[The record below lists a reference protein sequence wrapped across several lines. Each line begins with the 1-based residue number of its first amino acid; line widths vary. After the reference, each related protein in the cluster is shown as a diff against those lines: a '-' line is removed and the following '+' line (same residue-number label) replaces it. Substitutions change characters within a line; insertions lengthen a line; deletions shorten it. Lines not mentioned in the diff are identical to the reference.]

1 MNSFDLLDKLV
12 KAACFIFDSDP
23 TRPGVTISSLRN
35 GQYYCSVVRYLKSGK
50 VVVCKATKFSL
61 YEALQ
66 DVSFKL
72 LESSRVKT
80 PIEELAEAII

>member
-12 KAACFIFDSDP
+12 KAVCFIFDSDP

-35 GQYYCSVVRYLKSGK
+35 GQYYCSVVRYLKPGK
-50 VVVCKATKFSL
+50 VVVCSASSVSL
-61 YEALQ
+61 HEALNH
-66 DVSFKL
+66 VSFKL
-72 LESSRVKT
+72 LESYKVKN